1 MGKVLNF
8 NQFRDPKMNWKYILI
23 VMFLAF
29 LMGGGILLCWRIGRE
44 EIKIQEIKITE
55 KPKEEK
61 ETKVSTKEELKCQTI
76 VKGDA
81 DIPPLPVD
89 VTWQGPQMVNEYQV
103 EVFYPDKYEFETKKL
118 PGCII
123 RATEI
128 SFGKASEIRN
138 RYFKE
143 LSERGW
149 ILNNAADS
157 PLGFVN
163 IYQKNNL
170 YLMIEGS
177 TSERSIQS
185 AWTLEIFLS
194 E

>member
-1 MGKVLNF
+1 
-8 NQFRDPKMNWKYILI
+8 MNRKYILI

-29 LMGGGILLCWRIGRE
+29 FIVGGILLWKPIGRK
-44 EIKIQEIKITE
+44 EIKMQETKIME
-55 KPKEEK
+55 KPREEK
-61 ETKVSTKEELKCQTI
+61 ETKVSSNEELKCQAI
-76 VKGDA
+76 VKGNA

-89 VTWQGPQMVNEYQV
+89 VTWQGPQAVNEYQV

-128 SFGKASEIRN
+128 SFDKASEIRN

-143 LSERGW
+143 LSEHGW

-157 PLGFVN
+157 PLGFVD

-170 YLMIEGS
+170 YLMIKGS
-177 TSERSIQS
+177 TPERGIRSP
-185 AWTLEIFLS
+185 WMLEIFLS